1 MKEVLPKLA
10 GSLKLSAHNW
20 WGKIRKS
27 QKQGL
32 YRALPR
38 EDRYLAQNGLIIG
51 IMGHVKALFALFHIS
66 YKSIFRTQV

>member
-27 QKQGL
+27 QKQGYTEL
-32 YRALPR
+32 SQEKIDIL
-38 EDRYLAQNGLIIG
+38 LKMVL
-51 IMGHVKALFALFHIS
+51 
-66 YKSIFRTQV
+66 

>member
-32 YRALPR
+32 CTELSQEKIDILLKMVFGR
-38 EDRYLAQNGLIIG
+38 DDGF
-51 IMGHVKALFALFHIS
+51 K
-66 YKSIFRTQV
+66 

>member
-38 EDRYLAQNGLIIG
+38 EDRYLAENGPIIG
-51 IMGHVKALFALFHIS
+51 IMGHVRALFALPHIN
-66 YKSIFRTQV
+66 KL